1 MPPVTQVSHMYEGP
15 VTRNRAKLLKKE
27 VNSLLA
33 EVNFNIFENVI
44 PPKCSTLVVLR
55 HINKEVEVTL
65 HRTNA
70 VKNGPSDRTSTVK
83 NRPAEMNIHNS
94 RFLEALEAYEDI
106 LKILS
111 SLVSNGISSKY
122 FGLPNVEI

>member
-1 MPPVTQVSHMYEGP
+1 MLLYIGP
-15 VTRNRAKLLKKE
+15 ALRKTD
-27 VNSLLA
+27 NS
-33 EVNFNIFENVI
+33 
-44 PPKCSTLVVLR
+44 SD
-55 HINKEVEVTL
+55 
-65 HRTNA
+65 HRKTT
-70 VKNGPSDRTSTVK
+70 DRTSTVK